1 MTAAILTVRRFRS
14 RSLVRVHTVLTT
26 ANNTV
31 QYQLHTDIKPR
42 TTGTVSSATPPDQI
56 DGPEWLLIPRSD
68 VRIEPGAAL
77 DLHCAVFVP
86 NDDRS
91 RSNELT
97 MSRTPLSSDEF
108 EVEKVMIIHK
118 DTQDQTE
125 AINDTLVVGRR
136 YATAPAAAAAAPGD
150 AAAAAVY
157 HIGLSTRSV
166 ASAAV
171 FAGVYHCRNERANE
185 RLDALFSV
193 LQAPVQPLVPDL
205 HLVSCDETNY
215 RQTGSGARVL
225 TMTAGVPT
233 CFRCRA
239 AGRPL
244 PRVAVFRNEDELVA
258 RAGVGVTKFVSVG
271 DAWMVEATYSYHNP
285 IPRVDD
291 GTYSCQANNSR
302 RPPIAIK
309 FRIEVKSRR

>member
-1 MTAAILTVRRFRS
+1 MTAAILTIRRFRS

-42 TTGTVSSATPPDQI
+42 ASTVSSSSATPPEQI

-97 MSRTPLSSDEF
+97 MSRIPLSSDEF
-108 EVEKVMIIHK
+108 GVEKVMIIHK

-136 YATAPAAAAAAPGD
+136 YATAPGD
-150 AAAAAVY
+150 AAVY

-205 HLVSCDETNY
+205 HLVPCDETNY
-215 RQTGSGARVL
+215 RQTGSGARIL

-271 DAWMVEATYSYHNP
+271 DAWMAEATYSYHNP

-291 GTYSCQANNSR
+291 GTYSCQASNSR

>member
-1 MTAAILTVRRFRS
+1 MTAAVLTVRRFRS

-26 ANNTV
+26 ANDTV

-42 TTGTVSSATPPDQI
+42 TASTASPPDQI

-68 VRIEPGAAL
+68 VRVEPGSAL

-97 MSRTPLSSDEF
+97 MSRIPLSSDEF
-108 EVEKVMIIHK
+108 GVEKVMIIHK

-136 YATAPAAAAAAPGD
+136 YVIAPAAGQGQS
-150 AAAAAVY
+150 AAAAVY
-157 HIGLSTRSV
+157 HIGLSSRSV
-166 ASAAV
+166 SSTAA

-193 LQAPVQPLVPDL
+193 LQPPVQPLVPDL

-215 RQTGSGARVL
+215 RQTGLGARVL

-271 DAWMVEATYSYHNP
+271 EAWVAEATYTYHSP

-291 GTYSCQANNSR
+291 GTYSCQAQVSNSR
-302 RPPIAIK
+302 RPPITIK